1 MSSLRRAAGAL
12 VLLLAVLPASAQTQL
27 AVELTEV
34 EIEQFTNG
42 VEITLEADGLL
53 QVLAIG
59 EWYHTDED
67 HSFELVLPNARSSV
81 STFVDVSQYP
91 VNYLKLETPPQER
104 VEELVLEAGES
115 LESLEQ
121 WERVVQEGVGLI
133 LTVRLYLWGHVHSAE
148 LDNVDWG
155 GQWEWDPGDI
165 AYDLRKSRSGREL
178 VITVWSDRRELLPEE
193 RAPRVDQDLPATL
206 SIQAQDG
213 TLAVDAVNVP
223 LQQLMSDVAE
233 RAGVSIYVSDRVRR
247 LATVHLADTDVPGLI
262 EAVAAGL
269 GLTASFDGDAWYVS
283 DGLPSSLAPFTSG
296 QSRTFRLKYLTA
308 DEAIN
313 LLPEFL
319 LRYLRPSPT
328 NDSITAH
335 GPQQLLD
342 RIESDLRTL
351 DQPTRAVRLR
361 LAVIEAA
368 RGSLSRRVWR
378 LMRGG
383 STTIDVDGEEGSIRF
398 RHGEEPIDRLIAR
411 VRALSETEDIS
422 VDVRPS
428 LTVEPGQWAGLF
440 SGEEQYYQFLR
451 YGRRLD
457 LNRVEAGVQLWVRPR
472 ATAGEL
478 IESSVSVRVANFRG
492 RRQPPIIDT
501 REVSSTVLLRSGDTM
516 IIGGGLRLADRF
528 EEDSGPMPFR
538 DAWLLRDI
546 TERTSDS
553 QRVREII
560 FLMSAEVVELRH
572 ATGSDEQTSRG
583 DA

>member
-1 MSSLRRAAGAL
+1 MR
-12 VLLLAVLPASAQTQL
+12 P
-27 AVELTEV
+27 E
-34 EIEQFTNG
+34 N
-42 VEITLEADGLL
+42 
-53 QVLAIG
+53 
-59 EWYHTDED
+59 
-67 HSFELVLPNARSSV
+67 
-81 STFVDVSQYP
+81 
-91 VNYLKLETPPQER
+91 
-104 VEELVLEAGES
+104 
-115 LESLEQ
+115 
-121 WERVVQEGVGLI
+121 WERVVQEGIGLI
-133 LTVRLYLWGHVHSAE
+133 LTVRLYRWGHVHSAE

-165 AYDLRKSRSGREL
+165 AYDLRKSRGGREL

-206 SIQAQDG
+206 SIEAEDG

-223 LQQLMSDVAE
+223 LQQLMSELAE
-233 RAGVSIYVSDRVRR
+233 RAGVNIYVSDRVHR
-247 LATVHLADTDVPGLI
+247 LATVHLAETDLRGLI

-269 GLTASFDGDAWYVS
+269 GLTASFDRDAWYIS
-283 DGLPSSLAPFTSG
+283 DGLPSSLAPFTAG
-296 QSRTFRLKYLTA
+296 ESRTFRLKYLTA
-308 DEAIN
+308 DQAMN

-328 NDSITAH
+328 NDTITAH

-368 RGSLSRRVWR
+368 AGSLSRRVWR
-378 LMRGG
+378 LLRGG
-383 STTIDVDGEEGSIRF
+383 STTVEVDGEEGAIRF
-398 RHGEEPIDRLIAR
+398 RHGAEPIDRLIAR
-411 VRALSETEDIS
+411 VRALDEADDIF
-422 VDVRPS
+422 VDVRPT

-451 YGRRLD
+451 DGRRLE
-457 LNRVEAGVQLWVRPR
+457 LNRIEAGVRLWMRPR

-478 IESSVSVRVANFRG
+478 IESSISVRVANFRG
-492 RRQPPIIDT
+492 RRQPPVIDT

-516 IIGGGLRLADRF
+516 IVGGGLRLADSF
-528 EEDSGPMPFR
+528 QEDSGPRPFR

-546 TERTSDS
+546 TERTEDS
-553 QRVREII
+553 TRVREII
-560 FLMSAEVVELRH
+560 FLISAEVVEIHH
-572 ATGSDEQTSRG
+572 AVDPDEQMPRG

>member
-12 VLLLAVLPASAQTQL
+12 VLLLVALPASAQTQL